1 MASVSPA
8 RTAWSSVF
16 RFSSYTT
23 STDAKPRCAGRQHRL
38 RRDRRSFSLS
48 LSLPAI
54 PRLTFSISQQGAIVL
69 FCAPGTVCTDN
80 TIIARERNLLGAINM
95 CVRSSLPRLARAH
108 TRSEQ
113 GRRLPLRPRL
123 YRDEGHREQD
133 QDRGSVH
140 SGCDCVRTDE
150 LEPVGTAPHAGA
162 CTLAHRT
169 VQDELIRADVYARR
183 TTAATSCTT

>member
-8 RTAWSSVF
+8 RTAWSSVL
-16 RFSSYTT
+16 RFFSFAA
-23 STDAKPRCAGRQHRL
+23 STDAKSRCAGRQHRL
-38 RRDRRSFSLS
+38 RRDRRSCSV
-48 LSLPAI
+48 SLPAI
-54 PRLTFSISQQGAIVL
+54 ARLTFAISQQGAIVL

-95 CVRSSLPRLARAH
+95 CVRSCLPRLACAH
-108 TRSEQ
+108 TRPEQ
-113 GRRLPLRPRL
+113 GRRLSLRPRL